1 MARDTTQRTA
11 RLRGKVVT
19 QRKEWKP
26 GLVAS
31 AARMNDIPAAQQ
43 IDAINKMA
51 ADGWQREAWDWID
64 LSPEFRYAVSWVG
77 NLLSKAKLTIHK
89 NGTRMADEAAAKWL
103 DQIYGGRSMHPEM
116 LRLLGVHFTVAGEAY
131 LVLGS
136 DAFGQ
141 DEWHVV
147 PAVDFKANN
156 TMDEITVGDGI
167 TFSNATSVRMWR
179 PHPRHLLKSDAPSR
193 ACLSTLAQAY
203 NAERHIARQLK
214 SRIMS
219 NGIVLLPDE
228 VNIQSTQ
235 TGKTDADGNTIVAN
249 SDATP
254 DEVVKML
261 YDVGEA
267 AITNPDSPGAS
278 LPVVIT
284 VPGDTISKIKH
295 LTLWSEID
303 SKAKEM
309 RDDAI
314 HRLALGMDMPPEILE
329 GTGGLNHWAS
339 WQVEEAAIKA
349 HTEPLLQVI
358 ATSLTTGFL
367 RPILMADEGMSAEDA
382 AMFEIVMDT
391 SELKLRPNRSEEAFE
406 LFDRGVISG
415 SALRREN
422 GFAVEDEMDDK
433 DRQAWLLTKL
443 ILSTS
448 GSPEMLMAAMRS
460 FGVELHIEPGDVA
473 ANTRETITNKDGEKN
488 NGPLA
493 TADPSMEN
501 HPSRELPDPGSTNLP
516 PALVAAGDMLV
527 TRALERAGNRLK
539 ARMNRAVPGTRAY
552 QVHEQVSVK
561 PEEVDAL
568 LDGAW
573 DLTPEYV
580 SRYGGDVE
588 QFTARLDAYTRGRLA
603 TGKAHDLRDYN
614 DAMA

>member
-1 MARDTTQRTA
+1 MARDTTQQTA

-19 QRKEWKP
+19 QRKEWKQP

-31 AARMNDIPAAQQ
+31 AARMNDISPAQQ

-51 ADGWQREAWDWID
+51 ADGWQREVWDWMD
-64 LSPEFRYAVSWVG
+64 LIPEFRYAVSWVG

-89 NGTRMADEAAAKWL
+89 NGVRMDDEEAAKWL

-131 LVLGS
+131 VVLGS
-136 DAFGQ
+136 DAFGV

-147 PAVDFKANN
+147 PAVDFKSNL

-167 TFSNATSVRMWR
+167 TFTNATSVRMWR

-193 ACLSTLAQAY
+193 ACLSTLSQVY

-219 NGIVLLPDE
+219 NGMILLPSE

-235 TGKTDADGNTIVAN
+235 TEKTDEDGNKIVAN
-249 SDATP
+249 ADATP
-254 DEVVKML
+254 DEVVRML
-261 YDVGEA
+261 YDVGQA
-267 AITNPDSPGAS
+267 ALTNPDSPGAS
-278 LPVVIT
+278 LPVVVT

-339 WQVEEAAIKA
+339 WQVEEAAIKS

-367 RPILMADEGMSAEDA
+367 HPILMADEGMGPEDA
-382 AMFEIVMDT
+382 AQFEIVMDT

-406 LFDRGVISG
+406 LFDRGVISHT
-415 SALRREN
+415 ALRREN
-422 GFAVEDEMDDK
+422 GFAPEDEMNDE
-433 DRQAWLLTKL
+433 DRKAWLLTKL

-448 GSPEMLMAAMRS
+448 GSPEMLSAAMRT
-460 FGVELHIEPGDVA
+460 FGVDLQITPADAAAGDSV
-473 ANTRETITNKDGEKN
+473 TNDDGDSN
-488 NGPLA
+488 NGA
-493 TADPSMEN
+493 VSTGDPSMEN
-501 HPSRELPDPGSTNLP
+501 HPSRELPDPGNADI
-516 PALVAAGDMLV
+516 PAMLASAGDVLV
-527 TRALERAGNRLK
+527 TRVLERAGNRLK
-539 ARMNRAVPGTRAY
+539 AKMNRSVPGVPAY
-552 QVHEQVSVK
+552 RVHEQVSVK
-561 PEEVDAL
+561 PEEIDSL
-568 LDGAW
+568 LEGAW
-573 DLTPEYV
+573 DLAPEYV

-588 QFTARLDAYTRGRLA
+588 AFTARLDAYARGRLT
-603 TGKAHDLRDYN
+603 TGKPHDPRDYMS
-614 DAMA
+614 AMA